1 MKYNYEEQEEL
12 EVEEKEENIKFSEC
26 VIRETTP
33 KFLGDWKYVIK
44 NLLKG
49 GRCTMD
55 IYRDDKMCKEHW
67 HTHMRYI
74 PYDLTNM
81 DKTKEKLTLF
91 VRAHEYGKV
100 YLITNYKSI
109 GLLVCENAKHCCVY
123 FRNYDAKAILNLG
136 VYWNTF
142 DGLLKANIIEPYGDI
157 DKAKY
162 NDEQA
167 YNIAKYNL
175 LGYQLQDKINLETY
189 FNLKNGQLPD
199 EMYYKSHM
207 QLDDLPQSNESDIF

>member
-12 EVEEKEENIKFSEC
+12 EVEEKEENIKFGTC
-26 VIRETTP
+26 YINDTTS
-33 KFLGDWKYVIK
+33 KFLSTWKFIIK
-44 NLLKG
+44 DLLKK

-81 DKTKEKLTLF
+81 DKTKEKLSIF
-91 VRAHEYGKV
+91 IRAHEYGKV

-109 GLLVCENAKHCCVY
+109 GLLVALNSNDCRVF

-142 DGLLKANIIEPYGDI
+142 DGLLKANIIEPYGEI
-157 DKAKY
+157 DKASY

-167 YNIAKYNL
+167 YNIAKYKL

-189 FNLKNGQLPD
+189 FNLKNGKLPD
-199 EMYYKSHM
+199 DMYYKSHM
-207 QLDDLPQSNESDIF
+207 QLDDLPQCDMTDIF

>member
-1 MKYNYEEQEEL
+1 
-12 EVEEKEENIKFSEC
+12 
-26 VIRETTP
+26 
-33 KFLGDWKYVIK
+33 
-44 NLLKG
+44 
-49 GRCTMD
+49 MD

-91 VRAHEYGKV
+91 VRAHEFGKV

-109 GLLVCENAKHCCVY
+109 GLLVALNSNDCRVF

-142 DGLLKANIIEPYGDI
+142 DGLLKANIIEPYGEI

-167 YNIAKYNL
+167 YTLAKYKL

-189 FNLKNGQLPD
+189 FNLKNGKLPD

-207 QLDDLPQSNESDIF
+207 QLDDLPQSNETDIF

>member
-1 MKYNYEEQEEL
+1 
-12 EVEEKEENIKFSEC
+12 
-26 VIRETTP
+26 
-33 KFLGDWKYVIK
+33 
-44 NLLKG
+44 
-49 GRCTMD
+49 
-55 IYRDDKMCKEHW
+55 
-67 HTHMRYI
+67 MRYI

-142 DGLLKANIIEPYGDI
+142 DGLLKANIIEPYGEI
-157 DKAKY
+157 DKARY

-167 YNIAKYNL
+167 YNIAKYKL
-175 LGYQLQDKINLETY
+175 LGYQLQNKINLETY
-189 FNLKNGQLPD
+189 FNLKNGQLPAD
-199 EMYYKSHM
+199 IYYKPHM
-207 QLDDLPQSNESDIF
+207 QLDDLPQSNETDIF